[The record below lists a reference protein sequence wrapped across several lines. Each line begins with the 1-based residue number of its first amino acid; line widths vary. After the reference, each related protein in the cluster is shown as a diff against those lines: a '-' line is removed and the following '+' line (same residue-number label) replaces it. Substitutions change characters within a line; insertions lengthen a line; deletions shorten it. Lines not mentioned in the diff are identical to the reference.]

1 MRVCGVEWS
10 GVGWSGVGVGWVGLG
25 KVVVDTKCYT
35 KWTVMVYSAHGRWRS
50 ESRDVQCGMTHVYS
64 VRGIAQRLS

>member
-25 KVVVDTKCYT
+25 KVVVDTKCYK
-35 KWTVMVYSAHGRWRS
+35 KWTVMVYSVHGVRS
-50 ESRDVQCGMTHVYS
+50 RAMYS
-64 VRGIAQRLS
+64 VE